1 MAIVYL
7 ACIGSALAFTL
18 YMFIL
23 KHLSA
28 TVSSLYTYVNPIVAI
43 LLGWLFLG
51 EKLTA
56 MVSLGMV
63 ITIAGVWLV
72 NSGYRQ
78 VSRSK

>member
-1 MAIVYL
+1 
-7 ACIGSALAFTL
+7 
-18 YMFIL
+18 
-23 KHLSA
+23 
-28 TVSSLYTYVNPIVAI
+28 LYTYVNPIVAI

-72 NSGYRQ
+72 NSGHRQ
-78 VSRSK
+78 VSRPK